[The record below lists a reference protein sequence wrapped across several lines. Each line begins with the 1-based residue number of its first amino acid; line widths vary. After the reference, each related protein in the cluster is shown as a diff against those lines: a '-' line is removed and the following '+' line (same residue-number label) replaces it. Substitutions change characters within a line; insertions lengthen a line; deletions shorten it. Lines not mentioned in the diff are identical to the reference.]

1 MSSYEHGSAGLSKI
15 NARLNDKKY
24 FCHLTGFLEGVAA
37 SGYLEHGEV
46 EPLIAECEE
55 FIRRVSDSDAD
66 DIVQDFH
73 AELLDHDTLQA
84 CASNRADEID
94 STCEKSSLNRFLGF
108 CRGVVCDGK
117 IGIEEAKALVDR
129 INEAPYLVET
139 IGVRQILVCCVD
151 AIEDYTIDAAESL
164 EICNAIGEVVGD
176 SYGDTGMSGA
186 FGVANFQEVRLTN
199 LDEDLAGRA
208 IVLTGN
214 FKSSPR
220 SILESK
226 LSEFGAEIAKS
237 VTGKTHF
244 IIVGGEASR
253 DWIELNRGT
262 KIRAA
267 QKLRLKSEFPHFLSE
282 SQILRMLGV

>member
-1 MSSYEHGSAGLSKI
+1 MSSYQHGSAALGRI
-15 NARLNDKKY
+15 HARLNDKKY

-37 SGYLEHGEV
+37 SGYLERGEV

-55 FIRRVSDSDAD
+55 FVRRVSDSDAD
-66 DIVQDFH
+66 DILQDFH
-73 AELLDHDTLQA
+73 AELLDHETLHA
-84 CASNRADEID
+84 CASYRANEID
-94 STCEKSSLNRFLGF
+94 LSCEKSSLNRFLGF

-117 IGIEEAKALVDR
+117 IGTKEAQELIGR
-129 INEAPYLVET
+129 IQASPLLIET
-139 IGVRQILVCCVD
+139 IGVRQIQVCCIDAIQDGVVD
-151 AIEDYTIDAAESL
+151 AGESL

-176 SYGDTGMSGA
+176 AYGDTGLSGA
-186 FGVANFQEVRLTN
+186 FGVANFEEVRLMN

-208 IVLTGN
+208 VVFTGN

-220 SILESK
+220 SILENR
-226 LSEFGAEIAKS
+226 LAEFGAEIAKS

-244 IIVGGEASR
+244 IVVGGEASR

-267 QKLRLKSEFPHFLSE
+267 QKLRLKSGFPHFVSE
-282 SQILRMLGV
+282 WQILKLLEV